1 MSADAET
8 ATGPPVTEYRRHRPE
23 SRPAERDD
31 VEAFRR
37 EYGRVRGYL
46 KRRQARFGRY
56 QRWLSQARLETTY
69 DVYLARTV
77 VLAANAFVGAGLLA
91 TVLLVVASWTG
102 SLAPSLPIGAGIVA
116 LTAVVA
122 GGAIGGGRYYYPHVR
137 AYRRGREID
146 VMFPHAV
153 VFMRA
158 QSEAGRDPIEV
169 IRELADAGDVYG
181 EVAAEFDRIRTDV
194 EVFKDGLPTAV
205 ANASE
210 LTPSDM
216 LGEFF
221 EDLGSVLE
229 SGGDVDAFF
238 EQQSSQQLA
247 RTEANLEETLEAL
260 LTLAQAY
267 LVLVFIGP
275 LLLLMVLLLVG
286 VTGPNPTTSLDFL
299 TYVAIPGGIVASAVA
314 VHVLTR
320 PYTVRSGGHVARE
333 EGTEPSPESA
343 EPWFEDYREAERRH
357 RLTRVLRTPVRLMR
371 RQPLYS
377 LGASVPLALGFL
389 LLAVF
394 AGVLEPSWESYAARP
409 VRFTAGFVVIPLLV
423 LTIPL
428 MGFHEGKR
436 RRERRVESR
445 MPDVLHALASANAR
459 GVTFADSIALVARRY
474 HGAIGEEFST
484 VRRDMAFDNAVG
496 RALTAFANRLRIP
509 RVSMVVSVLEDVV
522 TVTDDL
528 SGTLEVLGRDLDT
541 RLTLQ
546 RTRRREMATYLVVVV
561 LGILVFLLVVLVLD
575 VFFLRTLVEIPVPPT
590 PSGREVPI
598 FAEAADL
605 TLYRRLFFH
614 AALVQA
620 FGNGLL
626 MGKLFDDSLLSGLK
640 YANGLV
646 AVVLLAFAGLF
657 LI

>member
-1 MSADAET
+1 MKRS
-8 ATGPPVTEYRRHRPE
+8 PVAEYRRYLPE
-23 SRPAERDD
+23 TGPRDHD
-31 VEAFRR
+31 DAEAFRR
-37 EYGRVRGYL
+37 EYGRVRGYF
-46 KRRQARFGRY
+46 KRRQARFGPY
-56 QRWLSQARLETTY
+56 QRWLVQARIDTTY

-77 VLAANAFVGAGLLA
+77 VVAASAFVGAGVLAVVLLA
-91 TVLLVVASWTG
+91 MASWTG
-102 SLAPSLPIGAGIVA
+102 SLELSLPIAAGIVA
-116 LTAVVA
+116 VTAVAA
-122 GGAIGGGRYYYPHVR
+122 GGGIGGARYYYPRVR
-137 AYRRGREID
+137 AFRRGREID

-158 QSEAGRDPIEV
+158 QSEGGRGPIEV
-169 IRELADAGDVYG
+169 IRELADAEDVYG

-194 EVFKDGLPTAV
+194 GVFKDGLPTAV
-205 ANASE
+205 ENASE
-210 LTPSDM
+210 LTPSEA
-216 LGEFF
+216 LGQFF
-221 EDLGSVLE
+221 EDLGGILE

-238 EQQSSQQLA
+238 EQKSTQQLA
-247 RTEANLEETLEAL
+247 ETEADLEETLEAL

-286 VTGPNPTTSLDFL
+286 VTGPNPTASLDFL
-299 TYVAIPGGIVASAVA
+299 TYVAIPGGIVGSTVA

-320 PYTVRSGGHVARE
+320 PYTVRTGGFVKHE
-333 EGTEPSPESA
+333 EGEDPIPEST
-343 EPWFEDYREAERRH
+343 ESWFEDYLESKRQH
-357 RLTRVLRTPVRLMR
+357 RLIQVVRAPVRVMR

-377 LGASVPLALGFL
+377 LGASVPLALGLL
-389 LLAVF
+389 LLAVLT
-394 AGVLEPSWESYAARP
+394 GVLDPSVENYAARP

-423 LTIPL
+423 LTIPV
-428 MGFHEGKR
+428 MGFHEAKR
-436 RRERRVESR
+436 RRERRIEAR
-445 MPDVLHALASANAR
+445 MPDALHSMASANAR
-459 GVTFADSIALVARRY
+459 GVTFADSLALVARRY
-474 HGAIGEEFST
+474 HGAIAEEFST
-484 VRRDMAFDNAVG
+484 VHRDITFDNAVG
-496 RALTAFANRLRIP
+496 RALTSFANRLRIP

-541 RLTLQ
+541 RLSLQ

-598 FAEAADL
+598 FAEPTDL

-640 YANGLV
+640 YANALV
-646 AVVLLAFAGLF
+646 VVVLVAFAGLF

>member
-1 MSADAET
+1 MSSDDE
-8 ATGPPVTEYRRHRPE
+8 ATLSSPVAEYRHYRPE
-23 SRPAERDD
+23 AVPPEHEDP
-31 VEAFRR
+31 EGFRR

-46 KRRQARFGRY
+46 KQRGARFGPY
-56 QRWLSQARLETTY
+56 QRWLAQARIGTTY

-77 VLAANAFVGAGLLA
+77 RVAARAVVGAGLLA
-91 TVLLVVASWTG
+91 AVLLVITTWTG
-102 SLAPSLPIGAGIVA
+102 RLEPSLPTGVGIVA
-116 LTAVVA
+116 LTAVAAGVA
-122 GGAIGGGRYYYPHVR
+122 VGGLRYYYPRFR
-137 AYRRGREID
+137 AHRRGREID
-146 VMFPHAV
+146 VMFPHAL
-153 VFMRA
+153 VFIRA
-158 QSEAGRDPIEV
+158 QSEGGRGPIEV
-169 IRELADAGDVYG
+169 IRELAAAEDVYG

-205 ANASE
+205 ENAGK
-210 LTPSDM
+210 LTPSDV

-221 EDLGSVLE
+221 EDLGGVLE
-229 SGGDVDAFF
+229 SGGDVNAFF
-238 EQQSSQQLA
+238 EQKSAQQLEQ
-247 RTEANLEETLEAL
+247 TEADLEETLEAL

-286 VTGPNPTTSLDFL
+286 VTGPNPTASLDFL
-299 TYVAIPGGIVASAVA
+299 TYVAIPGGIVGSTVA

-320 PYTVRSGGHVARE
+320 PFTVGIDGQVELEKGSE
-333 EGTEPSPESA
+333 PPPEPSES
-343 EPWFEDYREAERRH
+343 WFEDYLEAKRRQ
-357 RLTRVLRTPVRLMR
+357 RLTRSLRKPVRLMR

-377 LGASVPLALGFL
+377 LGASVPLALVVL
-389 LLAVF
+389 LLAVLT
-394 AGVLEPSWESYAARP
+394 GVLEPSWATYAVQP

-423 LTIPL
+423 VTVPL
-428 MGFHEGKR
+428 MGFHEMKR
-436 RRERRVESR
+436 RRERRIEER
-445 MPDVLHALASANAR
+445 MPDVLQSLASATAR
-459 GVTFADSIALVARRY
+459 GMTFADSLALVARRY

-484 VRRDMAFDNAVG
+484 VHRDIIFDNAVG
-496 RALTAFANRLRIP
+496 RALRSFANRLRIP

-541 RLTLQ
+541 RLSLQ

-575 VFFLRTLVEIPVPPT
+575 VFFLRALVEIPVPPT

-598 FAEAADL
+598 FAEPTDL

-626 MGKLFDDSLLSGLK
+626 MGKLFYDSLLSGLK
-640 YANGLV
+640 YANALV
-646 AVVLLAFAGLF
+646 VVVLLAFAGLF